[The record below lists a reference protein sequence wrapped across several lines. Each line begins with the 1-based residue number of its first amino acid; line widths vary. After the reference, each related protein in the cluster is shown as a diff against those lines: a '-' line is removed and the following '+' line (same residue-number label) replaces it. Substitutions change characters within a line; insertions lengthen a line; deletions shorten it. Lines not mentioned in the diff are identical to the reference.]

1 MTKRARANAIEL
13 QPSVGWGQGRGRIAI
28 AGAGARIVVDA
39 HIPSYRRLGVD
50 IDLIFDPDP
59 ERLRLAAAAVER
71 TGGTTRAIH
80 DREAFL
86 TALRDANPDLMDVA
100 VPSPVHTAFLS
111 GLFDDLG
118 KDCPPLLVQK
128 PLAEDSVAA
137 RGLVARARD
146 LDVRMLMQMNGRWVP
161 TFRELRD
168 AVRSGTLGDI
178 QVVEV
183 LNRGLNPKTPDD
195 WRSHI
200 DRLIGY
206 EMAIH
211 HVDLLIW
218 MFGLPDWVFAVYR
231 HVPGFVVKA
240 DNFAVMTM
248 GFGES
253 LVANV
258 VEDWT
263 CRVKDA
269 WHLHPSGEH
278 FVVSGTRGTAFAT
291 PHATDDRGRRGDA
304 DVHERDALV
313 PGRLRRSDGGS
324 PGRAARGPCQRHR
337 RRRSRRPLE
346 RARLPLPLRQR
357 EESGDGLRRVFP
369 HPGPGKGLWRFK
381 PKLNLTCRPRTAC
394 RTRHAPCR

>member
-1 MTKRARANAIEL
+1 MTKHARANAVEL

-50 IDLIFDPDP
+50 IGLIFDPDP

-86 TALRDANPDLMDVA
+86 TALRDAKPDLMDVA

-137 RGLVARARD
+137 RGLVTRARD
-146 LDVRMLMQMNGRWVP
+146 LDVRLLMQMNGRWVP

-183 LNRGLNPKTPDD
+183 LNRGLNPKTSDD

-278 FVVSGTRGTAFAT
+278 FIVSGTRGTAFAT
-291 PHATDDRGRRGDA
+291 PHELTITTDGETRRYTSEMPWFPDA
-304 DVHERDALV
+304 FGGPMEEALTA
-313 PGRLRRSDGGS
+313 LRE
-324 PGRAARGPCQRHR
+324 GRASEIDGADHVALLNVLDCLY
-337 RRRSRRPLE
+337 RSASE
-346 RARLPLPLRQR
+346 RK
-357 EESGDGLRRVFP
+357 VV
-369 HPGPGKGLWRFK
+369 
-381 PKLNLTCRPRTAC
+381 TVT
-394 RTRHAPCR
+394 